1 MKILN
6 GNIGA
11 QRIELNEYQPDAE
24 MRKDMATQF
33 TAALLSCADCEMG
46 KTELVKFAIECADE
60 LIKKLKEK

>member
-1 MKILN
+1 MKRLT

-11 QRIELNEYQPDAE
+11 QRIELNEHQGDAE

-33 TAALLSCADCEMG
+33 TAALLSCTDCKMG
-46 KTELVKFAIECADE
+46 KTELVEFAIECADE